1 MGFKP
6 STMGVKR
13 IEWDDLATLEMGFHS
28 IWLIKGHS
36 EGQDEFSSPSTSRSQ
51 RLPAGSP
58 AGLPPHRAAQR
69 HHGDVGHWTHLPVGI
84 WWRTALRSMV
94 LNQDELWIMKLAT
107 STYCNHIAH
116 GYMLY
121 NCKWLK
127 KCVYIYIYQ
136 NMWFWGSKPVHAF
149 AFLSLMF
156 CSVFVCSF
164 KTNVCGLTHTPL
176 LLKLG

>member
-13 IEWDDLATLEMGFHS
+13 IEWDDLPTLEMGFHW
-28 IWLIKGHS
+28 IWLINNGVLKAILRGRMNF
-36 EGQDEFSSPSTSRSQ
+36 QV
-51 RLPAGSP
+51 
-58 AGLPPHRAAQR
+58 HRAAQR

-84 WWRTALRSMV
+84 WWRTLLRSMEESGWTV
-94 LNQDELWIMKLAT
+94 DHRWLLQN
-107 STYCNHIAH
+107 IAH

-127 KCVYIYIYQ
+127 YIYQ
-136 NMWFWGSKPVHAF
+136 NMRFWGPKPVHAF

-156 CSVFVCSF
+156 CSVLVCSF